1 MVSSKLWEAVV
12 IAVSLLPGFPGSPL
26 PSIHSVHRSDSFL
39 EVLTIDRLILAGP
52 AAEYS
57 RAGEIV
63 M

>member
-12 IAVSLLPGFPGSPL
+12 MAVSLLPGFPGSPL

-39 EVLTIDRLILAGP
+39 EVLPLTGSSGP